1 MDAWRHTLEAILDA
15 PGVVVMLGPVD
26 VGKTTRATA
35 IVNAALRA
43 RHRTAVV
50 DADTGQSDIGP
61 PTTVGLA
68 MPRRPASRMDRWAAA
83 AAFFAGDTSA
93 QQVHPYLIEGTARSV
108 ERACARG
115 AEVIVVDTTGW
126 VQGAAAV
133 AAKVR
138 KLRRIDP
145 RHVVALQRCDEVE
158 PILDHLPSGVAV
170 HRLRPSPRVRHRSF
184 DIRRTARLRRFH
196 EYFMHARRHTLT
208 LTALPATRLPIH
220 HGREVPRHRM
230 LADIPCPELRHLL
243 VGLADQDG
251 WLKAIGSVVD
261 VARQSQSVTVVA
273 PIASLAGVASL
284 QWGVLRVGPSG
295 LEEGRLV

>member
-15 PGVVVMLGPVD
+15 PGVVVMLGTVD

-43 RHRTAVV
+43 RHRPAVV

-68 MPRRPASRMDRWAAA
+68 MPRRPATRMDRWVAA

-93 QQVHPYLIEGTARSV
+93 QPVHPYVIEGTARSV
-108 ERACARG
+108 ERARARG

-145 RHVVALQRCDEVE
+145 QHVVALQRDDEVE
-158 PILDHLPSGVAV
+158 PILDQLPRGVAV

-184 DIRRTARLRRFH
+184 DIRRTTRLRRFH
-196 EYFMHARRHTLT
+196 EYFMHARRHTLD
-208 LTALPATRLPIH
+208 LTALPASRLPIH

-230 LADIPCPELRHLL
+230 LADIPGPELRHLL

-251 WLKAIGSVVD
+251 WLRAIGSVVD

>member
-1 MDAWRHTLEAILDA
+1 MNAWRHTLKAILDA

-26 VGKTTRATA
+26 VGKTTMATA
-35 IVNAALRA
+35 LVNAALQA

-50 DADTGQSDIGP
+50 DSDTGQSDIGP

-68 MPRRPASRMDRWAAA
+68 MPRRPASRMGQWATA

-93 QQVHPYLIEGTARSV
+93 QQVHRYLIEGTVRSV
-108 ERACARG
+108 ERARARG

-126 VQGAAAV
+126 VGGNAAV

-145 RHVVALQRCDEVE
+145 QHVVALQRYGEVE
-158 PILDHLPSGVAV
+158 PILDQLPRRIAV
-170 HRLRPSPRVRHRSF
+170 HRLRPSLRVRQRSF
-184 DIRRTARLRRFH
+184 DIRRATRLKRFH
-196 EYFMHARRHTLT
+196 QYFATARRHTLV
-208 LTALPATRLPIH
+208 LTALSASRLPVH
-220 HGREVPRHRM
+220 HGREVPQHRM
-230 LADIPCPELRHLL
+230 LVDIPGLELRHLL

-261 VARQSQSVTVVA
+261 VAPSTQSVIVVA
-273 PIASLAGVASL
+273 PLRSLAGIGSL

-295 LEEGRLV
+295 LEEGRLG